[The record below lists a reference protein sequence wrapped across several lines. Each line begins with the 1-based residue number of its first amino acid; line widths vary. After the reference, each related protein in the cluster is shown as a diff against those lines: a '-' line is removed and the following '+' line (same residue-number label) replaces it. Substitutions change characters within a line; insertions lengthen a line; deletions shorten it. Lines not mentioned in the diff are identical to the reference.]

1 MTTENGFDKK
11 KKNFKEKWNNWS
23 NNFQRLVMIKI
34 IKNTTNIKNHQN
46 KERLNEIF
54 AKQHL
59 KYIMMLGHIELM
71 TLNRVL
77 YQDDEKYFF
86 FGQVE
91 AMSATL
97 SVPLSHFEGDQS

>member
-1 MTTENGFDKK
+1 
-11 KKNFKEKWNNWS
+11 
-23 NNFQRLVMIKI
+23 MIKI
-34 IKNTTNIKNHQN
+34 IKNTTNIKNPQN
-46 KERLNEIF
+46 KDILNEIL

-59 KYIMMLGHIELM
+59 KYIMMLDHIKRM

-97 SVPLSHFEGDQS
+97 SLPLSHFEGDQS